1 MFNLYDD
8 NEHLERRNFGTEVGQ
23 NIDNF
28 WMKKR
33 AGEEMEVNYKERD
46 EKMEG
51 IDKEIYE
58 LMDDNR
64 RGRNENGFEEDSLK
78 RFHKEMVTRTSRVED
93 NEDANKFYKEMDEE
107 RYEKYRDRN
116 RKRRKRE
123 LEKCFYLHMK
133 G

>member
-33 AGEEMEVNYKERD
+33 AGEEMEVNYKERG

>member
-33 AGEEMEVNYKERD
+33 AGEEMEVNYKERG

-93 NEDANKFYKEMDEE
+93 NEDVNKFYKDMDEE